1 MMRAKY
7 RIGLST
13 AAIFVAILGIGAAIH
28 GLLFDREIVL
38 RYGAAAVIGGVAA
51 FVMLLN
57 PLSGIDDEPGND
69 PRK

>member
-1 MMRAKY
+1 MRAKY

-13 AAIFVAILGIGAAIH
+13 VAIFVAILGIGAAIR
-28 GLLFDREIVL
+28 GLLFDQEMVL

-57 PLSGIDDEPGND
+57 PMSGMNDEPGND
-69 PRK
+69 RRK